1 MDASPSQ
8 NHTHRENRKTTALK
22 CQITHYPLDP
32 FKTVRNLENT
42 KTHTLVSCLYQVFVQ
57 TSIPTFFATFSK
69 VNATSVEYA
78 SPAPNRILLK
88 SSHRN
93 MKKQNH
99 ICGYCDICPTFQS
112 KLTRLIVCIAPRQ
125 TLCSHRVRHACWFLL
140 LMLMWRVQRA
150 LFLWIKAAPL
160 MRSDKQATSLL
171 RKSTLGWK
179 SFVLIKF

>member
-69 VNATSVEYA
+69 VNVTSVEYA

-99 ICGYCDICPTFQS
+99 ICDYCDICHARPTKNDERSQLLQS
-112 KLTRLIVCIAPRQ
+112 LQYKFPVQKAKYGLYRYRCVSICISFSCALT
-125 TLCSHRVRHACWFLL
+125 
-140 LMLMWRVQRA
+140 
-150 LFLWIKAAPL
+150 
-160 MRSDKQATSLL
+160 
-171 RKSTLGWK
+171 
-179 SFVLIKF
+179 